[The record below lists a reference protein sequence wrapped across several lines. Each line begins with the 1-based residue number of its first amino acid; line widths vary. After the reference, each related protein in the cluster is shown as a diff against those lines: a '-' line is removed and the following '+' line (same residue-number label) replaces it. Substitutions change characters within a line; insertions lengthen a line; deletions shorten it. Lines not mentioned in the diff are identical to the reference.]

1 MIAIEMRKVIL
12 FIVVLIFVMAALVA
26 PSNAATNAKIV
37 ITDVAPTAL
46 APGDI
51 KDVSLTVKNQGG
63 RDARHITL
71 NFQNGDHVSL

>member
-12 FIVVLIFVMAALVA
+12 SIVIFIFVMAALVA

-37 ITDVAPTAL
+37 IIDVTPTAL

-51 KDVSLTVKNQGG
+51 MGVSLTVKN
-63 RDARHITL
+63 
-71 NFQNGDHVSL
+71 